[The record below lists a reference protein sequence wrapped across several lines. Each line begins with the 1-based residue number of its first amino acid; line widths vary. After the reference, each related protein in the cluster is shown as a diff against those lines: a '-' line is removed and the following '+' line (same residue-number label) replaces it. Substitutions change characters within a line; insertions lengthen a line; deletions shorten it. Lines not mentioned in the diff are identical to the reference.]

1 MKGKVMNETLTLN
14 GLNTTEIVE
23 QLLLNPYYETVAWD
37 FIAEA
42 VETAKK
48 EAHPTTL
55 GQLHRYITE
64 NLI

>member
-1 MKGKVMNETLTLN
+1 MDKTLSLN

-23 QLLLNPYYETVAWD
+23 HLLLDPYYETVAWGY
-37 FIAEA
+37 IAAA
-42 VETAKK
+42 VETARK